1 MTATLPLLL
10 GILAN
15 ALPGADWPEFRGAG
29 AAGLAPGRF
38 PVQDGNFPA
47 PDWTVPVPGQ
57 GWSSPVI
64 RDGLLVLTAAVP
76 EGDPAR
82 QWIFVV
88 LGLDPATGKQR
99 FRTTVFERPADSLPK
114 IHSKNSHASPTPVL
128 TERGIVV
135 HFGHV
140 GTALVDNLGKVLWR
154 TEGLYSKPVHG
165 GGASPVVV
173 AGKVLIPCDGLD
185 LQALVALDLKTGK
198 EAWRLDRKAGA
209 SKTFSFATPCP
220 NGENN
225 GKVLSAASDI
235 LQQVDAATGKE
246 IWRFP
251 YSGYSVVPRPYQ
263 VSGDLAVL
271 STGYDKPRLLCIR
284 LGDLKAGQDRLAWS
298 IEKNAPLTPTPLMVD
313 GRLLVLA
320 DNGVLS
326 ALEPETGKQLWQ
338 ERLQGA
344 YSASPILAGKQV
356 LSVSETG
363 KVTVFTAGD
372 KFSRAASFELKDRS
386 LASPAVAGGWL
397 YIRGEKGLAAWKM
410 RAD

>member
-1 MTATLPLLL
+1 MTPACSLILGLLTTV
-10 GILAN
+10 
-15 ALPGADWPEFRGAG
+15 LPGADWPEFRGAG
-29 AAGLAPGRF
+29 ANGIAQGRF
-38 PVQDGNFPA
+38 PGQDGSFPP

-57 GWSSPVI
+57 GWSSPVV

-76 EGDPAR
+76 DGESAKL
-82 QWIFVV
+82 WSFVV
-88 LGLDPATGKQR
+88 LGLDAANGKPR
-99 FRTTVFERPADSLPK
+99 FRVTVFERPADSLPK

-128 TERGIVV
+128 TNRGIVV

-140 GTALVDNLGKVLWR
+140 GTALVDFQGKVLWR

-173 AGKVLIPCDGLD
+173 GGKVLIPCDGLD
-185 LQALVALDLKTGK
+185 LQALVALDLETGK
-198 EAWRLDRKAGA
+198 ESWRLDRKAGA

-220 NGENN
+220 NGKNN
-225 GKVLSAASDI
+225 GLVLSAASDI
-235 LQQVDAATGKE
+235 LQQVDASTGKE

-251 YSGYSVVPRPYQ
+251 YTGYSVVPRPFQ
-263 VSGDLAVL
+263 VTEDLAVL
-271 STGYDKPRLLCIR
+271 STGYDKPKLLCVR
-284 LGDLKAGQDRLAWS
+284 LGELKPGQERLAWS

-356 LSVSETG
+356 LTVSETG
-363 KVTVFTAGD
+363 KMTIFTAAD
-372 KFSRAASFELKDRS
+372 KFSRVASFELKERS
-386 LASPAVAGGWL
+386 LASPALAGGWL
-397 YIRGEKGLAAWKM
+397 YIRGEKGRSAWKM
-410 RAD
+410 QAD

>member
-29 AAGLAPGRF
+29 AAGVAPGRF
-38 PVQDGNFPA
+38 PAQDGNFPA

-57 GWSSPVI
+57 GWSSPVV

-82 QWIFVV
+82 QWSFVV
-88 LGLDPATGKQR
+88 LGLDPATGKPR

-128 TERGIVV
+128 TKRGIVV

-185 LQALVALDLKTGK
+185 LQALVALDLEKGK

-209 SKTFSFATPCP
+209 SKTFSFSTPCP

-225 GKVLSAASDI
+225 G
-235 LQQVDAATGKE
+235 
-246 IWRFP
+246 
-251 YSGYSVVPRPYQ
+251 
-263 VSGDLAVL
+263 
-271 STGYDKPRLLCIR
+271 
-284 LGDLKAGQDRLAWS
+284 
-298 IEKNAPLTPTPLMVD
+298 
-313 GRLLVLA
+313 
-320 DNGVLS
+320 
-326 ALEPETGKQLWQ
+326 
-338 ERLQGA
+338 
-344 YSASPILAGKQV
+344 
-356 LSVSETG
+356 
-363 KVTVFTAGD
+363 
-372 KFSRAASFELKDRS
+372 
-386 LASPAVAGGWL
+386 
-397 YIRGEKGLAAWKM
+397 
-410 RAD
+410 